1 MRQHQGLAVQAPLVA
16 LGSAQGDHVRA
27 GTGLGLAIARGF
39 FEAMHGTITA
49 SNVLTFPRV
58 SAT

>member
-1 MRQHQGLAVQAPLVA
+1 MADLENIFDKFFR
-16 LGSAQGDHVRA
+16 AQKGDHVRA